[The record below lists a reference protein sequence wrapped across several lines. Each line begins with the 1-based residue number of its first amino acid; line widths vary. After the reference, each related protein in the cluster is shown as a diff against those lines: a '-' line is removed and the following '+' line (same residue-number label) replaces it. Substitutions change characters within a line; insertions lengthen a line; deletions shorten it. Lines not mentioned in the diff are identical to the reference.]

1 MGGSWTSLHIPCH
14 YCARFLPD
22 GVDVRHNSKGV
33 WHTGSD
39 LERTDYMSIMKF
51 RAALT
56 TVGRCRNSDRE
67 AR

>member
-1 MGGSWTSLHIPCH
+1 MGGSRTSLHIPCH

-39 LERTDYMSIMKF
+39 LERTD
-51 RAALT
+51 
-56 TVGRCRNSDRE
+56 
-67 AR
+67 